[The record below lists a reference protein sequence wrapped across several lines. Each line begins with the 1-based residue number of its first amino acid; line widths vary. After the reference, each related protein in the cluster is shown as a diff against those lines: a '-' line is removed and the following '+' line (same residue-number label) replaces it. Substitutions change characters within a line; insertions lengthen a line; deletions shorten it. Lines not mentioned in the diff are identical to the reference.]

1 MKKPASKPKIGK
13 TDFAKPV
20 DMYGMAGSLLYVDP
34 TSKVGINKIIRWARA
49 EVREYEKLIKMFEK
63 KLIKIKK

>member
-34 TSKVGINKIIRWARA
+34 TSKVGINKIIR
-49 EVREYEKLIKMFEK
+49 
-63 KLIKIKK
+63 